1 MINETESTVYTSA
14 VDCESCPKA
23 PLAISLGTAITAST
37 VSSEADQ
44 PLDTDSELAMIQ
56 HASTDTDFHFF
67 SDTEATP
74 GCG

>member
-1 MINETESTVYTSA
+1 MINETKGTVYTSA
-14 VDCESCPKA
+14 GDCGSCPKT
-23 PLAISLGTAITAST
+23 PLAISLGTPVTAST
-37 VSSEADQ
+37 ASGEADL

-56 HASTDTDFHFF
+56 HASTETDFHFF